1 METKQMYSKVEK
13 IDKFSDWLRNQIV
26 TRNFTI
32 TRLSK
37 LSGVHPN
44 TIRNYLGERCEPTFY
59 NVTLLVKAL
68 GYEVGAVKE

>member
-13 IDKFSDWLRNQIV
+13 IDKFSDWLRNQIM

-32 TRLSK
+32 TRLAK

-44 TIRNYLGERCEPTFY
+44 TISNYLNERCEPTFY
-59 NVTLLVKAL
+59 NVVLLVKAL
-68 GYEVGAVKE
+68 GYELGAIK